1 MMNQKKFQFSILIRL
16 FTVAFVAS
24 LITSCGNEKKA
35 DKPNVLIIYVDDLG
49 YGDVSCYGAKA
60 VHTPNVDSLA
70 ANGLLF
76 TDAHCSASTCT
87 PSRYALLTGS
97 YAFRRNAAIL
107 PGDAPL
113 LIDTAGNTI
122 ADMFKSAGYATA
134 AIGKWHLGLGNGSPD
149 WNTAVRPG
157 PLEIGFDY
165 SFLIPATPDRVPTVY
180 VENHHV
186 LNLDTTD
193 PIEVSYKHRVGDD
206 PIGLEHPEMLKMQA
220 DSQHSGTII
229 NGISRIGFMK
239 GGHTAYW
246 KDEDF
251 ATVLNQKAKEF
262 ITAHK
267 DQPFFLYYALPSI
280 HVPRAPNAKFVG
292 ATTMGPR
299 GDDIVQMDW
308 MTGEV
313 MKTLKELGIE
323 KNTLVIFSSDN
334 GPVLD
339 DGYADEAVTKLGDHK
354 PAGIYSGGKYSAFEG
369 GTRVPTILYWP
380 GHIQQGESDA
390 LISQVD
396 FYRSLA
402 SLIGVKPQNATDAPD
417 SRDLHKTLLGQ
428 SKTGRHEMVEEA
440 FTMCIR
446 QDEWKYIEPVSQK
459 TPDWLKNKAIPTGLQ
474 SEPQLYNLKDDPAES
489 HNLADQYPD
498 KLRELSS
505 RLKEI
510 MKSNTITQ

>member
-251 ATVLNQKAKEF
+251 ATVLNQKA
-262 ITAHK
+262 
-267 DQPFFLYYALPSI
+267 
-280 HVPRAPNAKFVG
+280 
-292 ATTMGPR
+292 
-299 GDDIVQMDW
+299 
-308 MTGEV
+308 
-313 MKTLKELGIE
+313 
-323 KNTLVIFSSDN
+323 
-334 GPVLD
+334 
-339 DGYADEAVTKLGDHK
+339 
-354 PAGIYSGGKYSAFEG
+354 
-369 GTRVPTILYWP
+369 
-380 GHIQQGESDA
+380 
-390 LISQVD
+390 
-396 FYRSLA
+396 
-402 SLIGVKPQNATDAPD
+402 
-417 SRDLHKTLLGQ
+417 
-428 SKTGRHEMVEEA
+428 
-440 FTMCIR
+440 
-446 QDEWKYIEPVSQK
+446 
-459 TPDWLKNKAIPTGLQ
+459 
-474 SEPQLYNLKDDPAES
+474 
-489 HNLADQYPD
+489 
-498 KLRELSS
+498 
-505 RLKEI
+505 
-510 MKSNTITQ
+510 